1 MTEEIAAT
9 QGVHVAATGAGPVE
23 TDALVQGVDQPIER
37 T

>member
-1 MTEEIAAT
+1 VAAT
-9 QGVHVAATGAGPVE
+9 QGVHVAADEAGAISE